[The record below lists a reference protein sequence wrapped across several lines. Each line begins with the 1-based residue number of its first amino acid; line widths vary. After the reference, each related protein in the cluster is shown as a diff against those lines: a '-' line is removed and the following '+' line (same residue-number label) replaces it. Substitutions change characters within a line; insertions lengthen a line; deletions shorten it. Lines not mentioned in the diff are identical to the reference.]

1 MIYRP
6 VREKTQEQLLAIA
19 RELIKNSG
27 YDEISLMSLSSA
39 DYSQLA
45 SLVDAL
51 FAEFADRGVSISLPS
66 LRIDSFSVD
75 IAKKVQQVRKSGLTL
90 APEAGTQRLRDVIN
104 KGVTEEDLM
113 QACTNAFASGWN
125 RVKLYFMLGLP
136 TETDEDLA
144 GIAELGYRVSDLYRS
159 ITGRMNAHVTIS
171 VSSFVPK
178 PFTPF
183 QWFGQIPKTEIER
196 RQQYLKSQ
204 IKSRNIHYRYHD
216 APTSLLE
223 AVLARGDRR
232 VAQVIYAAWKQGAKF
247 DGWTDWF
254 KPEYWD
260 KAFQETG
267 IDPRYYAERQRD
279 FNEPLPWDHIDCGVT
294 KDFLHREWRQ
304 GVNAALTHDCRRLSC
319 AGCGVCPQ
327 LGVSVLDGMEGNRAK
342 TTFIYRER

>member
-1 MIYRP
+1 M
-6 VREKTQEQLLAIA
+6 
-19 RELIKNSG
+19 
-27 YDEISLMSLSSA
+27 
-39 DYSQLA
+39 
-45 SLVDAL
+45 
-51 FAEFADRGVSISLPS
+51 
-66 LRIDSFSVD
+66 
-75 IAKKVQQVRKSGLTL
+75 
-90 APEAGTQRLRDVIN
+90 
-104 KGVTEEDLM
+104 
-113 QACTNAFASGWN
+113 
-125 RVKLYFMLGLP
+125 
-136 TETDEDLA
+136 
-144 GIAELGYRVSDLYRS
+144 
-159 ITGRMNAHVTIS
+159 
-171 VSSFVPK
+171 
-178 PFTPF
+178 
-183 QWFGQIPKTEIER
+183 
-196 RQQYLKSQ
+196 
-204 IKSRNIHYRYHD
+204 
-216 APTSLLE
+216 
-223 AVLARGDRR
+223 ARGDRR